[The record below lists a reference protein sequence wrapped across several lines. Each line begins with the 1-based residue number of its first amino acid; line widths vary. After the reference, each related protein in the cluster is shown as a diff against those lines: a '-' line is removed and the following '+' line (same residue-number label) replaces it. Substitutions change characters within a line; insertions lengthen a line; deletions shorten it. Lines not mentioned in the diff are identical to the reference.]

1 MRLCTG
7 IRRSPGSIRRDIAG
21 YLNVHDLE
29 GLFHCIAG
37 GVRDLCG
44 QTARPRL
51 LPQMEA
57 AVEAVEAVGLNQ
69 VKVPVRLEC
78 RSRDGSWETSGKNT
92 LECLLIGR
100 ASENFLCP
108 GNGFPT
114 AQVEFFEVNTQEE

>member
-69 VKVPVRLEC
+69 VKEVEKEWFAGWEREYEMFGRRLALAK
-78 RSRDGSWETSGKNT
+78 DG
-92 LECLLIGR
+92 
-100 ASENFLCP
+100 A
-108 GNGFPT
+108 
-114 AQVEFFEVNTQEE
+114 